1 LLINDLRLNYL
12 PARQFHW
19 HNSLIILIMK
29 TIKNLMIIAC
39 FGAMSAIPTGCSTNA
54 ATGRSQLNLVSSQ
67 DMLAA
72 SKQQYAEFLSK
83 NKVVNNT
90 AEATMVKQIG
100 SRIASAI
107 TRYYAQQGQQDL
119 LAGYEWEYNLVDSK
133 EVNAWCMPGGKIVVY
148 TGILPVSKNTNALA
162 VVMGHEIAHAVA
174 EHGRERVSEQ
184 MAAQAGGL
192 LFSSLISSNPQQA
205 ENIFMV
211 ANGVT
216 TYGLILPH
224 SRKQE
229 LEADKLGLMY
239 CAMAGYDPREAVP
252 LWERMAALSNGQ
264 APPEFASTHPATSTR
279 INKIKDLL
287 PEAMK
292 YYNASKSG
300 K

>member
-1 LLINDLRLNYL
+1 
-12 PARQFHW
+12 
-19 HNSLIILIMK
+19 MK
-29 TIKNLMIIAC
+29 TIRNLLIVLSFAA
-39 FGAMSAIPTGCSTNA
+39 FTGCAKNA
-54 ATGRSQLNLVSSQ
+54 ATGRNQFNLVSSQ
-67 DMLAA
+67 DMLAS
-72 SKQQYAEFLSK
+72 SKQEYAKFL
-83 NKVVNNT
+83 NEHKVINNT
-90 AEATMVKQIG
+90 PEAATVKRIG
-100 SRIASAI
+100 GRIANAI
-107 TRYYAQQGQQDL
+107 SRYYASKGQQDL

-148 TGILPVSKNTNALA
+148 TGILPVTKNENALA

-205 ENIFMV
+205 QNIFMV
-211 ANGVT
+211 ANGIT

-229 LEADKLGLMY
+229 LEADKLGLNY

-264 APPEFASTHPATSTR
+264 APPEFASTHPATATR
-279 INKIKDLL
+279 INKIKQLM
-287 PEAMK
+287 PEALT